1 MQLFVL
7 YGSIENDVAFSRA
20 LGLVE
25 KLLITIRNSFG
36 NLFFWL
42 SSINFVA
49 VTKSFS
55 FQLTNYEILAVLVS
69 FIYTIYSNIE

>member
-36 NLFFWL
+36 NLFF
-42 SSINFVA
+42 
-49 VTKSFS
+49 
-55 FQLTNYEILAVLVS
+55 
-69 FIYTIYSNIE
+69 